1 MNGDN
6 EDSAGAAG
14 TPNPDGTADPGKGK
28 APVDA
33 GDPMMTRLV
42 AAEREREAAR
52 KETEQLRAKVKQH
65 EQAARKTKVLDTMYT
80 EFPGLAAHDVR
91 GAVLVA
97 ADDGLIDLYA
107 DDPKPT
113 IDKLKELLA
122 ARAKAKPSPATSI
135 GGTPGVAGAPVRT
148 GQSARLPI

>member
-1 MNGDN
+1 MEGDN
-6 EDSAGAAG
+6 KDSAGAAG
-14 TPNPDGTADPGKGK
+14 TPNPDGSADPGKGK
-28 APVDA
+28 DAA

-80 EFPGLAAHDVR
+80 EFPGLVVHDVR

-97 ADDGLIDLYA
+97 ADDGLVDLYA

-122 ARAKAKPSPATSI
+122 ARAKAARPSPTTSI